1 MRRRTNDFIVGLV
14 TLAGALILAA
24 SIMWLKQVDVGGQ
37 RPSTVARFRDVGNA
51 RVGNGVFI
59 RGVRAG
65 RIEGIELADGGWVRV
80 RMSLDPEVRL
90 PPDPVV
96 LLNASSLFGEWQA
109 TVMTRSAAPGDR
121 ELQRNLAEAGG
132 ERGVLPGAT
141 LPDVAQLTA
150 VAGQIAG
157 DMASVADRFQVA
169 FTDTAAREIRASI
182 ANVASLTGT
191 LDRTVRRHSADLD
204 AVALD
209 VRAGARSLG
218 ASAAALERTVGR
230 VDSATA
236 GGEVERVVAHAELA
250 AARLDSTTADL
261 RALSTRLLESQ
272 ALLAS
277 ALARTDSV
285 AAKVNGGGGTLGLL
299 LNDPGL
305 YHSADSLV
313 RELRAL
319 SADIRSNPKRYVSL
333 RVF

>member
-1 MRRRTNDFIVGLV
+1 MRRTNDFVVGLV
-14 TLAGALILAA
+14 TLAGAAILTA
-24 SIMWLKQVDVGGQ
+24 SIIWLKQVDVGRE

-80 RMSLDPEVRL
+80 RMSLDPEIRL

-109 TVMTRSAAPGDR
+109 TVMTRSAVPADK
-121 ELQRNLAEAGG
+121 ELQRSLAEAGG
-132 ERGVLPGAT
+132 QHGVLPGAT

-157 DMASVADRFQVA
+157 DVATVADRFQVA
-169 FTDTAAREIRASI
+169 FTDTAARELRASI

-191 LDRTVRRHSADLD
+191 LDRTVRRHSANLD

-209 VRAGARSLG
+209 VRAGARSLS
-218 ASAAALERTVGR
+218 ASAASLERTVGR
-230 VDSATA
+230 VDSSTSS
-236 GGEVERVVAHAELA
+236 GEVARVVAHAEHA
-250 AARLDSTTADL
+250 ADQLDSATADL
-261 RALSTRLLESQ
+261 HALSGRLLETQ

-285 AAKVNGGGGTLGLL
+285 AAKVNGGGGTIGLL

-319 SADIRSNPKRYVSL
+319 TADVRSNPKRYVNL
-333 RVF
+333 KVF